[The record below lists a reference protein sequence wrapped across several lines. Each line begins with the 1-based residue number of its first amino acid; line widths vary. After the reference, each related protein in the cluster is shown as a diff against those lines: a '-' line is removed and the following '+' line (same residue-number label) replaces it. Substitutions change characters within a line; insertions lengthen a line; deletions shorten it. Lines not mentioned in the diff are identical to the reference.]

1 MTDDDDV
8 SLDELADA
16 VDRIDANQDGLV
28 ARLSRLADRVDELE
42 QENERLRSELRLE
55 RSESV
60 RDATTADD

>member
-1 MTDDDDV
+1 MNDDDDV
-8 SLDELADA
+8 SLGALADA

-28 ARLSRLADRVDELE
+28 ARLARLADRVDELE
-42 QENERLRSELRLE
+42 EENERLRSELRLE

>member
-1 MTDDDDV
+1 MSDDV

-28 ARLSRLADRVDELE
+28 ARLARLADRVDELE
-42 QENERLRSELRLE
+42 DENERLRSELRLE
-55 RSESV
+55 RSDAV

>member
-1 MTDDDDV
+1 MTDDHV

-28 ARLSRLADRVDELE
+28 ARLARLADRVDELE

-55 RSESV
+55 RSDAV
-60 RDATTADD
+60 RDAATADD

>member
-1 MTDDDDV
+1 MTDDHV

-28 ARLSRLADRVDELE
+28 ARLARLADRVDELE

-60 RDATTADD
+60 RDTTAAADD